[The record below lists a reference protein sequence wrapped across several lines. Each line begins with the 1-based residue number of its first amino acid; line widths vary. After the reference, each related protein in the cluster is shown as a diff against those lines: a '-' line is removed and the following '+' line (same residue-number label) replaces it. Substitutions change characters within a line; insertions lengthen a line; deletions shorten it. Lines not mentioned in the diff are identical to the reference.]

1 MPYFQLYRTLHHF
14 NATGYENQMDWR
26 KFTLLACLGSLSITL
41 STWAANVSFSRPCT
55 SVDCNFLQRS
65 KPPTQL
71 SVEQLNHQ
79 AQAIT
84 VRVMSHD
91 FLGSGIILQK
101 QGSVYT
107 VLTNA
112 HVLLAGNQPYR
123 IQTPDGQIYTAK
135 NVETRQIASLQ
146 GNDLALLQFRSSVRV
161 YTVPSLGAKPEVGD
175 EVFAAGFPSTGEG
188 SKDKGF
194 AFTTGKV
201 SLVLQLA
208 LKGGYQVGYTNNI
221 EKGMSGGP
229 LLNRRGQVVGVNG
242 KHAYPLWD
250 VPSVLADGS
259 EADPALH
266 QRIIRLSWAVPI
278 ERVGQ
283 VNIMGD

>member
-1 MPYFQLYRTLHHF
+1 
-14 NATGYENQMDWR
+14 MDWR
-26 KFTLLACLGSLSITL
+26 KFTLVACLGSLSITL
-41 STWAANVSFSRPCT
+41 STWAANVNFSRPCT
-55 SVDCNFLQRS
+55 SVNCNFLQPE

-71 SVEQLNHQ
+71 SVEQLHHL

-84 VRVMSHD
+84 VRVMSQD

-107 VLTNA
+107 VLTND
-112 HVLLAGNQPYR
+112 HVLQAGNPPYR
-123 IQTPDGQIYTAK
+123 IQTPDGRIYTAK
-135 NVETRQIASLQ
+135 NVETRKFASLQ
-146 GNDLALLQFRSSVRV
+146 GNDLALLQFRSTVPV
-161 YTVPSLGAKPEVGD
+161 YTVPSLGAKPRVED
-175 EVFAAGFPSTGEG
+175 EVFAAGFPSRGEG

-201 SLVLQLA
+201 SLLLHLP
-208 LKGGYQVGYTNNI
+208 LKGGYEVGYTNDI

-229 LLNRRGQVVGVNG
+229 LLNRQGQVVGVNG

-250 VPSVLADGS
+250 VPSVLADDS

-266 QRIIRLSWAVPI
+266 QKIIHLSWAVPM

-283 VNIMGD
+283 INLMGN

>member
-1 MPYFQLYRTLHHF
+1 
-14 NATGYENQMDWR
+14 
-26 KFTLLACLGSLSITL
+26 
-41 STWAANVSFSRPCT
+41 
-55 SVDCNFLQRS
+55 
-65 KPPTQL
+65 
-71 SVEQLNHQ
+71 
-79 AQAIT
+79 
-84 VRVMSHD
+84 MSQD
-91 FLGSGIILQK
+91 FLGSGIILKK
-101 QGSVYT
+101 QGSIYT

-112 HVLLAGNQPYR
+112 HVLQAGKPPYR

-146 GNDLALLQFRSSVRV
+146 GNDLALLQFRSTIRA
-161 YTVPSLGAKPEVGD
+161 YTVPSLGAKPAVGD
-175 EVFAAGFPSTGEG
+175 EVFAAGFPSTGEQ

-194 AFTTGKV
+194 AFTNGKV

-229 LLNRRGQVVGVNG
+229 LLNRQGQVVGVNG

-250 VPSVLADGS
+250 APSVLADGS

-266 QRIIRLSWAVPI
+266 QKIIRLSWAVPI

-283 VNIMGD
+283 VNLMGD